1 MEIIKHKVV
10 KLLVTKQ
17 LTCPTK
23 LQTIVSLDNYKIK
36 GMQFEVVT
44 AVKMSMLVFWAIIP
58 YSLKRG
64 TSISEEHT
72 AFISRPKG

>member
-1 MEIIKHKVV
+1 MEIIKHQIV

-23 LQTIVSLDNYKIK
+23 LRTIVSLDNYKIK

-44 AVKMSMLVFWAIIP
+44 AVKMSMLVFWAMIP
-58 YSLKRG
+58 YRL
-64 TSISEEHT
+64 EE
-72 AFISRPKG
+72 GY